1 MRGEGEVHLFK
12 TKADALCY
20 TVHEGQWQKD
30 IKKHD
35 KDRLN
40 QALPGTIL
48 IIESK
53 H

>member
-1 MRGEGEVHLFK
+1 MHLFK
-12 TKADALCY
+12 TKGDALCC

-35 KDRLN
+35 KDRLD